1 MYEPIMIF
9 NKVCV
14 RVREGSGGEE
24 MGGEG
29 KGSGGG
35 NSHWSALGMHR
46 ALPTLPTGN

>member
-1 MYEPIMIF
+1 MYEPITIF

-29 KGSGGG
+29 RGEGGREQ
-35 NSHWSALGMHR
+35 SLVS
-46 ALPTLPTGN
+46 TGDA